1 MNKIEPPAATATS
14 TMTKGI
20 RALQELEDVVEPFWP
35 LPVVPVSIAEDVLC
49 EFVPLGVEVL
59 VVLVWVSVVVEPSTD
74 DALLPEELE
83 EIDAKVL
90 AWELELEKEY
100 EVVGDMREV
109 WVRLG

>member
-1 MNKIEPPAATATS
+1 
-14 TMTKGI
+14 
-20 RALQELEDVVEPFWP
+20 
-35 LPVVPVSIAEDVLC
+35 VLC

-109 WVRLG
+109 